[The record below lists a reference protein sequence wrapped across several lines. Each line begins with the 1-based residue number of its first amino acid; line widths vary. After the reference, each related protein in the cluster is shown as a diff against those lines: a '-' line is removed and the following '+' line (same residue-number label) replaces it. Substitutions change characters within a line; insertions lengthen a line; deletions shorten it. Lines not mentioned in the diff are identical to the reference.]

1 MVRTGIGYDVHRLSA
16 GETLIIGGVTIPS
29 DKGSVGHS
37 DGDVLTH
44 AVVDALLGS
53 AALGDIGTHFPISN
67 ERWKGVSSLTFLSH
81 VVELVNEAGF
91 VITNVDGTVILESPR
106 LSEYLHSMRQT
117 LSSEMGLDTQNFSV
131 KATTTDGLGFTGSG
145 EGVGAVAIATLKR
158 PDS

>member
-44 AVVDALLGS
+44 AVVDALLGA
-53 AALGDIGTHFPISN
+53 AALGDIGTHFPSSN
-67 ERWKGVSSLTFLSH
+67 DRWKGASSLTFLSH

-91 VITNVDGTVILESPR
+91 VIANVDGTVILESPR
-106 LSEYLHSMRQT
+106 LSEHLHSMRQT
-117 LSSEMGLDTQNFSV
+117 LSSEMGLDIQNFSV
-131 KATTTDGLGFTGSG
+131 KATTTDGLGFIGSG
-145 EGVGAVAIATLKR
+145 EGVGAVAIATLRR

>member
-16 GETLIIGGVTIPS
+16 GETLIIGGVRIPS

-44 AVVDALLGS
+44 AVVDALLGA
-53 AALGDIGTHFPISN
+53 AALGDIGTHFPSSN
-67 ERWKGVSSLTFLSH
+67 DRWKGASSLTFLSH

-91 VITNVDGTVILESPR
+91 VIENVDGTVILESPR

-131 KATTTDGLGFTGSG
+131 KATTTDGFGFTGSG

>member
-16 GETLIIGGVTIPS
+16 GETLIIGGITIPS
-29 DKGSVGHS
+29 DKGSGGHS

-44 AVVDALLGS
+44 AVVDALLGA
-53 AALGDIGTHFPISN
+53 AALGDIGTHFPSSN
-67 ERWKGVSSLTFLSH
+67 DRWKGASSLTFLSH

-91 VITNVDGTVILESPR
+91 VIENVDGTVILESPR
-106 LSEYLHSMRQT
+106 LSEHLHSMRQT
-117 LSSEMGLDTQNFSV
+117 LSSEMGLDIQNFSV

-145 EGVGAVAIATLKR
+145 EGVGAVAIATLRR